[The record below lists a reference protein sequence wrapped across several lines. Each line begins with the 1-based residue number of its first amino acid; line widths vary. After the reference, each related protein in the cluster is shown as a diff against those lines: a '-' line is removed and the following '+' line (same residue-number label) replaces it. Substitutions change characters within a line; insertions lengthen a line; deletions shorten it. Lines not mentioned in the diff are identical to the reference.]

1 MAEEASVTDLLRP
14 ENIQVVDSV
23 ANWEDAIRISLKPLI
38 EGGYAEPRYADNII
52 ADTRELGPYYVL
64 TEDVA
69 LIHARPEEGAIKKQ
83 MAVTLVHRPVTFPEG
98 SFPVRLL
105 FALSAEDSHSH
116 IEVIKMLASIC
127 MEEFRVEDLAT
138 CETPE
143 EIYRLLTAVAG
154 G

>member
-1 MAEEASVTDLLRP
+1 M
-14 ENIQVVDSV
+14 V
-23 ANWEDAIRISLKPLI
+23 A
-38 EGGYAEPRYADNII
+38 
-52 ADTRELGPYYVL
+52 VL
-64 TEDVA
+64 TGLVCLVMTALLMSLTDVMHAGQDPLLLTFLGGGTVA
-69 LIHARPEEGAIKKQ
+69 LG
-83 MAVTLVHRPVTFPEG
+83 LVLRSALISG
-98 SFPVRLL
+98 LL

-127 MEEFRVEDLAT
+127 MEESRVEDLAT

>member
-1 MAEEASVTDLLRP
+1 M
-14 ENIQVVDSV
+14 
-23 ANWEDAIRISLKPLI
+23 
-38 EGGYAEPRYADNII
+38 
-52 ADTRELGPYYVL
+52 
-64 TEDVA
+64 A

-127 MEEFRVEDLAT
+127 MEESRVEDLAT

>member
-69 LIHARPEEGAIKKQ
+69 LIHARPEGGAC
-83 MAVTLVHRPVTFPEG
+83 
-98 SFPVRLL
+98 LL
-105 FALSAEDSHSH
+105 YTSPSPRDA
-116 IEVIKMLASIC
+116 
-127 MEEFRVEDLAT
+127 
-138 CETPE
+138 
-143 EIYRLLTAVAG
+143 
-154 G
+154 